1 MWLFNIC
8 VVKDIFEFEYR
19 WSLLLWL
26 NALAIAGARRGTFGE
41 KHHTE
46 LGFEYLK
53 RRRKYH
59 KLCCFSKFFKDQPP
73 RYLFVIPSVKTTYI
87 ARNDDK
93 LPHFKVKHNYFN
105 IFLSYWKKK
114 SRHKKSSMKNCV
126 TGKIIRHFLPTNF
139 LPGCLKTI
147 ELKWH

>member
-1 MWLFNIC
+1 MLFAIPFFLVSNSVMWLFKIF

-26 NALAIAGARRGTFGE
+26 NALAIAGAIRGTFGE
-41 KHHTE
+41 KHYTE

-59 KLCCFSKFFKDQPP
+59 KLCCFSRFFKDQPP
-73 RYLFVIPSVKTTYI
+73 RYFFVIPSAKTTYI

-105 IFLSYWKKK
+105 TFHLIGRRRLGIKNRPWKIASLAK
-114 SRHKKSSMKNCV
+114 
-126 TGKIIRHFLPTNF
+126 
-139 LPGCLKTI
+139 
-147 ELKWH
+147 